1 MFPRRFVLRFSARD
15 NDWLRL
21 TGDDQRQVVSV
32 FRWSVAMRRLL
43 LAAVMLGAVSD
54 ACAADLPDF
63 LRGSYSPPVPRVNW
77 QGYYVGAQGGYGASD
92 ENFKGSTRNLVAQA
106 DADTLIEAEMGVSQ
120 FNLGLGKDSARA
132 AGFGGF
138 AGYNSQWDDVVIGL
152 EASYLHGAFGGSSS
166 ASEERVSAMAL
177 SDGRFHDV
185 TATSTASIAISDMA
199 TFRGRAA
206 YAIGSFLPYMFSG
219 VALGK
224 ADISRSAVVQDVVSL
239 TLSGQRTALIP
250 LTATDAVHNH
260 LIFGY
265 TAGLGVDVNLIA
277 GLFLR
282 AEWEYIRFTSSVD
295 TNVNTVRAGL
305 AYKF

>member
-1 MFPRRFVLRFSARD
+1 
-15 NDWLRL
+15 
-21 TGDDQRQVVSV
+21 
-32 FRWSVAMRRLL
+32 MRKFL
-43 LAAVMLGAVSD
+43 LAAVMLGAVSV
-54 ACAADLPDF
+54 AHAADLPDF

-92 ENFKGSTRNLVAQA
+92 ENFNGSTRNLVAAA
-106 DADTLIEAEMGVSQ
+106 DADTLIEAQMGISQ

-166 ASEERVSAMAL
+166 ASEERVSPTAL
-177 SDGRFHDV
+177 SDMLFHDV

-199 TFRGRAA
+199 TFRGRAG
-206 YAIGSFLPYMFSG
+206 YAIGSFLPYMFG
-219 VALGK
+219 GLALGN
-224 ADISRSAVVQDVVSL
+224 ADISRSAIVQDVVSP
-239 TLSGQRTALIP
+239 TQFGQRTVLAP
-250 LTATDAVHNH
+250 LTAADAVHNH

-265 TAGLGVDVNLIA
+265 TAGLGVDVNLMA

-282 AEWEYIRFTSSVD
+282 AEWEYIRFTAAVD
-295 TNVNTVRAGL
+295 TNVNTVRVGL
-305 AYKF
+305 GYKF

>member
-1 MFPRRFVLRFSARD
+1 
-15 NDWLRL
+15 
-21 TGDDQRQVVSV
+21 
-32 FRWSVAMRRLL
+32 MRRLL

-54 ACAADLPDF
+54 ARAADLPDF

-77 QGYYVGAQGGYGASD
+77 QGYYVGGQGGYGASD
-92 ENFKGSTRNLVAQA
+92 ENFKNSTRNLVAQA
-106 DADTLIEAEMGVSQ
+106 DADTLIEAQMGISQ
-120 FNLGLGKDSARA
+120 FDLGLGKDSARA

-152 EASYLHGAFGGSSS
+152 EASYLHGAFGGSFS
-166 ASEERVSAMAL
+166 ASEERVSANKL
-177 SDGRFHDV
+177 SDNMFHDV
-185 TATSTASIAISDMA
+185 KATSTASIAISDMA

-206 YAIGSFLPYMFSG
+206 YAIGSFLPYMYG
-219 VALGK
+219 GLALGN
-224 ADISRSAVVQDVVSL
+224 ADISRSAIVQDATSS
-239 TLSGQRTALIP
+239 TGAGGSFTPLIP

-265 TAGLGVDVNLIA
+265 TAGLGVDVNLIG

-305 AYKF
+305 GYKF